1 MSDVFNDNTPN
12 KDTVVT
18 PPAEEPT
25 LEQLKAELAAL
36 RKAKEHADPFIDHLK
51 RQINEMR
58 EEMEKMAKP
67 EEILEEIKKLQTK
80 NAEGDGSVT
89 PKTIDPEEVSRL
101 VEETVA
107 KREAA
112 RKAEE
117 NVMKVDAEVRKQYG
131 DKAKEFVAEKAA
143 ELGMTPAELG
153 ATAARSPEAFY
164 RMVGLKVENKTPD
177 TSPMKS
183 SVNPDALSNGSVPVE
198 GTWAWYQELR
208 KKDPKLYRDPK
219 TQQKMFAD
227 RMRLGDA
234 FGLPK

>member
-1 MSDVFNDNTPN
+1 MSNVFNDNTPN
-12 KDTVVT
+12 QDTVVT

-101 VEETVA
+101 VEETVT

-164 RMVGLKVENKTPD
+164 RLVGLKVEAKTPD
-177 TSPMKS
+177 TSPMKG
-183 SVNPDALSNGSVPVE
+183 SVNPVALGNGSQPVE
-198 GTWAWYQELR
+198 GTFKWYQELR
-208 KKDPKLYRDPK
+208 AKDRKAYFDPK
-219 TQQKMFAD
+219 TQQKMLAD
-227 RMRLGDA
+227 AKRLGPD
-234 FGLPK
+234 FYK